1 MKCHHCSSTKE
12 GNEKSC
18 IEKVP
23 IFSSLTPEEMVQ
35 VSVTTMHR
43 QYRKGETIYL
53 EGELSEKLFI
63 INQGKVKI
71 SKLSEEGKEQII
83 RVLYA
88 GDFMGEL
95 SLFVHSPLKNN
106 AEALEA
112 TTVCIIDSKKINA
125 LIEKLPGIALKI
137 IRELSVRL
145 EKTESLIQS
154 MGIQDVEQ
162 RVADTLLNI
171 AGSSS
176 FIELDISKKDLA
188 SHIGMS
194 QETLSRKLSS
204 FQSMGWIKQEGQRK
218 IIILNKEAL
227 ENAQIKK

>member
-1 MKCHHCSSTKE
+1 MKCHHCSDPKE

-18 IEKVP
+18 IERVP
-23 IFSSLTPEEMVQ
+23 IFSSLTPEEMLE
-35 VSVTTMHR
+35 VSTTTTHR
-43 QYRKGETIYL
+43 QYKKGEIIYL

-63 INQGKVKI
+63 INKGKVKI

-83 RVLYA
+83 RILYA

-95 SLFVHSPLKNN
+95 SLFIHFPLKNN
-106 AEALEA
+106 AEALET
-112 TTVCIIDSKKINA
+112 TTVCIIDSKKIND
-125 LIEKLPGIALKI
+125 LIEKLPSIALKI
-137 IRELSVRL
+137 MKELSLRL

-154 MGIQDVEQ
+154 LGIYDVEH
-162 RVADTLLNI
+162 RVADTLLKMADSNKLI
-171 AGSSS
+171 D
-176 FIELDISKKDLA
+176 LDISKKDLA

-218 IIILNKEAL
+218 IIILDKEAL
-227 ENAQIKK
+227 ENA